1 MEENCRGGQGLNWA
15 VEPRGKRE
23 RERENQPAATDRIM
37 SSIIAALHNQK
48 QQ

>member
-1 MEENCRGGQGLNWA
+1 MEENCSGGQGLNWA
-15 VEPRGKRE
+15 VEPRRE

-37 SSIIAALHNQK
+37 SSIIAALHNGK